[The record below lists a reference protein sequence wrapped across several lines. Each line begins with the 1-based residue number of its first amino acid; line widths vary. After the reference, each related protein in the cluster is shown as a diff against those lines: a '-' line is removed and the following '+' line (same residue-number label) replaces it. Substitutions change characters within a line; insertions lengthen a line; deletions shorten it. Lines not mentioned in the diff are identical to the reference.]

1 VRAADRHD
9 PGSGATLR
17 FVTRTAWLMLG
28 AAIGTAAALVAVS
41 LGQLLVE
48 ITPVPWV
55 AVAASVLLVPLLGLV
70 PGAREL
76 EVTAARTMLRVAD
89 DQLVP
94 ASGLVRWRSVGWVVA
109 HLLLGLLAGF
119 LLLGVVPG
127 AVVVIVSAL
136 SGADDVL
143 ARVSVP
149 QPDGPTE
156 TAVVV
161 LVAGVGVAACLA
173 AVWGTGG
180 LAARLAPFFL
190 GPTARDRLLVAE
202 ARLAA
207 EVEHVRLARELHDGI
222 GHALTVIAV
231 QATAGRR
238 GALTNADR
246 ATEALEVIETA
257 ARQALTEL
265 DGLLGVLR
273 DEVADPA
280 PEPDLRGLADL
291 VEVHR
296 RNQLSVRVESDP
308 VDDLPALVSR
318 SAYRILAEAL
328 TNAQRYADPGDVDIR
343 IRCTATDLQLE
354 VISPLSTTADGRRR
368 AGGHGLQGVR
378 ERVRLLGGSVQAGPE
393 QDSWILRAGIPT
405 GR

>member
-1 VRAADRHD
+1 
-9 PGSGATLR
+9 
-17 FVTRTAWLMLG
+17 MLG
-28 AAIGTAAALVAVS
+28 AAIGTAAVLVAAS

-48 ITPVPWV
+48 ITPVPWA
-55 AVAASVLLVPLLGLV
+55 AVAPTLLLVPLLGLV

-76 EVTAARTMLRVAD
+76 EVTAARVMLRVPD
-89 DQLVP
+89 DRLV
-94 ASGLVRWRSVGWVVA
+94 AAARLGRWRSVGWVVA
-109 HLLLGLLAGF
+109 HLVLGLLAGF

-127 AVVVIVSAL
+127 AVVVAVSAVA
-136 SGADDVL
+136 GADDVL

-149 QPDGPTE
+149 PPDGVAA

-161 LVAGVGVAACLA
+161 LVAVAGVLACVV
-173 AVWGTGG
+173 AVWAVGA
-180 LAARLAPFFL
+180 LATRLAPTFL
-190 GPTARDRLLVAE
+190 GATARDRLLVAE

-238 GALTNADR
+238 GAVANADR

-273 DEVADPA
+273 DEVAEPI
-280 PEPDLRGLADL
+280 PEPDLRGLTDL
-291 VEVHR
+291 VDVHR
-296 RNQLSVRVESDP
+296 RNQLAVRVESDT

-328 TNAQRYADPGDVDIR
+328 TNAQRYAGPGDVDVR
-343 IRCTATDLQLE
+343 IRRTATELQLE
-354 VISPLSTTADGRRR
+354 VTSPLTTTTGGRRR
-368 AGGHGLQGVR
+368 PGGHGLQGVR

-393 QDSWILRAGIPT
+393 RDSWILRAGIPI
-405 GR
+405 GESR

>member
-1 VRAADRHD
+1 
-9 PGSGATLR
+9 
-17 FVTRTAWLMLG
+17 MLG
-28 AAIGTAAALVAVS
+28 AAIGTAAVLVAAG

-48 ITPVPWV
+48 ITPVPWS
-55 AVAASVLLVPLLGLV
+55 AVATTLLLVPLLGLV

-76 EVTAARTMLRVAD
+76 EVTAARAMLRVPD
-89 DQLVP
+89 DQLV
-94 ASGLVRWRSVGWVVA
+94 AAARLGRWRCVGWVVA
-109 HLLLGLLAGF
+109 HLVLGLLAGF

-127 AVVVIVSAL
+127 AVVVAVSAL
-136 SGADDVL
+136 AGADDVL

-149 QPDGPTE
+149 QPDGAAD

-161 LVAGVGVAACLA
+161 LVAVAGVLACLV
-173 AVWGTGG
+173 AVWAVGA
-180 LAARLAPFFL
+180 LATRLAPVFL
-190 GPTARDRLLVAE
+190 GVTARDRLLVAE

-207 EVEHVRLARELHDGI
+207 ELEHVRLARELHDGI

-238 GALTNADR
+238 GAVANADR

-273 DEVADPA
+273 DEVAEPN
-280 PEPDLRGLADL
+280 PEPDLHGLTDL
-291 VEVHR
+291 VGVHR

-328 TNAQRYADPGDVDIR
+328 TNAQRYADPGDVDVR
-343 IRCTATDLQLE
+343 IRRTATELQLE
-354 VISPLSTTADGRRR
+354 VTSPLSTTGSSRR
-368 AGGHGLQGVR
+368 GGHGLQGVR

-393 QDSWILRAGIPT
+393 NDSWILRAGIPT
-405 GR
+405 GEFR